1 MRGKK
6 NMHREI
12 QIKQFP
18 IVTTHWWP
26 KTQNER
32 FVWENEQ
39 YLYRFLPLVHNH
51 VQVKWVRTHI
61 RCVTCV
67 CARSGSRLTEG
78 VSEAWCWGN
87 CHHSCRFWTV
97 YSRIMMTYFKQTRL
111 LSSLYLYTSA
121 PCIHFIHLEPGT
133 VYWDMTPPRKK
144 KESYYDEAF
153 HSFVSRRQRL
163 TEGVSEAWCFKKIF
177 ELFDSIII
185 YGYVYSFWY
194 KMMAL

>member
-1 MRGKK
+1 MSK
-6 NMHREI
+6 
-12 QIKQFP
+12 
-18 IVTTHWWP
+18 W
-26 KTQNER
+26 NEC
-32 FVWENEQ
+32 
-39 YLYRFLPLVHNH
+39 
-51 VQVKWVRTHI
+51 RTHI

-87 CHHSCRFWTV
+87 CHRSCRFWTV
-97 YSRIMMTYFKQTRL
+97 YSRIMMTFKQTRL

-121 PCIHFIHLEPGT
+121 PCIRFIHLEPGT

-144 KESYYDEAF
+144 KMNLTMTKRSMYPLHSSGTRNSLLRHDTAEEKKMNLTMTKRSMYPF
-153 HSFVSRRQRL
+153 HSSVSQRQRL